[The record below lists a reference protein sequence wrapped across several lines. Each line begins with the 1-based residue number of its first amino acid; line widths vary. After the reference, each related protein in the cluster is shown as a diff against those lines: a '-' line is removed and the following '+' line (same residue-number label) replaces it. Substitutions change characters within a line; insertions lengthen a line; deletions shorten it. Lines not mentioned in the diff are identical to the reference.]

1 MNKVI
6 NDDILELEKVVVK
19 KEAEIAELQK
29 QLEKKIAYLN
39 KVKKQLAE
47 EIEAEQAKKNA
58 LPKASIEEKIK
69 EFKGLGFTVEQK
81 GTWLWKIGYDGRY
94 DKDIKSVYGTT
105 MIDRNSES
113 KKLKEL
119 GFKYSS
125 NRQQWYYI
133 HE

>member
-6 NDDILELEKVVVK
+6 NEDILDLEKVVAK
-19 KEAEIAELQK
+19 KELEIAELQK

-39 KVKKQLAE
+39 KVKKQLVE
-47 EIEAEQAKKNA
+47 EIEVEQAKQDA
-58 LPKASIEEKIK
+58 LPKATIKEKIA
-69 EFKGLGFTVEQK
+69 EFKELGFTVEQK
-81 GTWLWKIGYDGRY
+81 GTWLWKTGYDGRY
-94 DKDIKSVYGTT
+94 DKDAISPIGTKL
-105 MIDRNSES
+105 IDRNSES

-133 HE
+133 YK